1 MSSSQPAETPAQT
14 PVPVPP
20 TEQRNRA
27 STRLDE
33 LSAADV
39 VDLMNAEEYRV
50 LRALEQ
56 AAALLAVAAER
67 VAASFQAGGR
77 TVFMG
82 AGTSGRIALQE
93 VAELPPTFG
102 VPADHFVVLAAGGS
116 AMGPSAI
123 TQAEDD
129 IEAAPAALAQ
139 LGVGENDTVIGIAA
153 SGTTP
158 FVRAGI
164 KAATSRSAWTCG
176 LANNPGSPL
185 LEEAGIGILLD
196 TGPEVLTGST
206 RLKAGTA
213 QKLALNR
220 ITTAAMVLAGRVVQ
234 NHMVDLHGTGA
245 KFRGRSIRIVSDLAD
260 VSEDRALTLLEEA
273 DWSVRAALEAGAETG
288 LE

>member
-1 MSSSQPAETPAQT
+1 MSSSKPAATPAQA
-14 PVPVPP
+14 PVPLPP
-20 TEQRNRA
+20 TEQRNPA
-27 STRLDE
+27 STHLDE
-33 LSAADV
+33 LSAANV

-67 VAASFQAGGR
+67 VAACFQAGGR

-93 VAELPPTFG
+93 VAELAPTFG
-102 VPADHFVVLAAGGS
+102 VPADRFVVLAAGGS

-139 LGVGENDTVIGIAA
+139 LGISENDTVIGIAA

-164 KAATSRSAWTCG
+164 KAAASRSAWTCG
-176 LANNPGSPL
+176 LASNPGSPL
-185 LEEAGIGILLD
+185 LEEASLGILLD

-220 ITTAAMVLAGRVVQ
+220 ITTAAMVVAGRVVE

-245 KFRGRSIRIVSDLAD
+245 KFRSRSIRIVSDLAG
-260 VSEDRALTLLEEA
+260 VTEDRALTLLEDA
-273 DWSVRAALEAGAETG
+273 DWSVRAALEAGADAGPE
-288 LE
+288 